1 MKVVVKTLDSPSAF
15 VFTGVDHRA
24 GYDAGFIL
32 SDTIL
37 RVVGLE
43 YCPLRDDL
51 VPCTK
56 YFPVA
61 RLVSITKTLEEGEV
75 KK

>member
-1 MKVVVKTLDSPSAF
+1 MKVVVKTLDSQSAF
-15 VFTGVDHRA
+15 VFTGVGH
-24 GYDAGFIL
+24 DAGFIL

-37 RVVGLE
+37 RIVGTEHVSLTHA
-43 YCPLRDDL
+43 PFSAN

-75 KK
+75 A